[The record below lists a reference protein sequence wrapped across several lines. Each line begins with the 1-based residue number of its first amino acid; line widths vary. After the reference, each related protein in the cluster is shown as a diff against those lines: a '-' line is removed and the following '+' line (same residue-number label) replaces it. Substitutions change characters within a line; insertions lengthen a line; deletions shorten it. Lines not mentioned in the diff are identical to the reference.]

1 MAGRSKNENKRGLR
15 RGRGMSGDG
24 AGVARELMCQKGMS
38 SGWQGN
44 ERNHP
49 LERQETPLAEPA
61 VSQELVCSWGE
72 ERKDR

>member
-1 MAGRSKNENKRGLR
+1 MKTKGVSGEEEECQ
-15 RGRGMSGDG
+15 GMEE
-24 AGVARELMCQKGMS
+24 GVARELMSQKGMS

-49 LERQETPLAEPA
+49 LGRQETPMAEPA
-61 VSQELVCSWGE
+61 VSQELDCSCGE